1 NGTPPT
7 AVSSSREHT
16 RCLCRSFAM
25 LKDDGKG
32 SVATYAT
39 EGSRQANIAVA
50 VKKHKFLYSHK

>member
-1 NGTPPT
+1 
-7 AVSSSREHT
+7 
-16 RCLCRSFAM
+16 M

-50 VKKHKFLYSHK
+50 VKKHKFLYSHKGIGKNGWNGQTSTREANERL